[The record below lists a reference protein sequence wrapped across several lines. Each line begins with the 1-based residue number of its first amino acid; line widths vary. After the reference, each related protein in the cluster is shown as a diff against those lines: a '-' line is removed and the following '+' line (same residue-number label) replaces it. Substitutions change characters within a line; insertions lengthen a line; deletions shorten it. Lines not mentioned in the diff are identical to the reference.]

1 MNRQAGLTS
10 IIIVNY
16 NGKHLLSSCLEA
28 VFSQSHQALEVIVVD
43 NGSSDGSVAFLQK
56 QFPGVLIYP
65 LEENLGF
72 TGGNIEGL
80 RHANGEWI
88 VLLNNDALLCQN
100 WLKVMIAAMESDPE
114 LGLCAS
120 RLVVDGTRL
129 LDAAGDAFTTAFSGT
144 KVGEQHDLEEFGQ
157 RRLVPGACAAAA
169 IYRRSMFDD
178 IGFLDDDFFLNHED
192 TDLNMRAWLAGWKC
206 LYVPEALVR
215 HKVSTTIGRMSDTSV
230 YYFARNSL
238 WVWIK
243 NTPTFFIFRFFH
255 HRVLYEFSSFFLFC
269 LVMGKWRSFLR
280 GKFHSLLGIPKMLG
294 KRKIIQSKVRLEKAK
309 VRKQLIPITS
319 YLRERFCLLGGCSAP
334 KK

>member
-1 MNRQAGLTS
+1 MLYEVITFPGAMKMNRQAGLTS

-129 LDAAGDAFTTAFSGT
+129 LDAAGDAFTT
-144 KVGEQHDLEEFGQ
+144 
-157 RRLVPGACAAAA
+157 
-169 IYRRSMFDD
+169 
-178 IGFLDDDFFLNHED
+178 
-192 TDLNMRAWLAGWKC
+192 
-206 LYVPEALVR
+206 
-215 HKVSTTIGRMSDTSV
+215 
-230 YYFARNSL
+230 
-238 WVWIK
+238 
-243 NTPTFFIFRFFH
+243 
-255 HRVLYEFSSFFLFC
+255 
-269 LVMGKWRSFLR
+269 
-280 GKFHSLLGIPKMLG
+280 
-294 KRKIIQSKVRLEKAK
+294 
-309 VRKQLIPITS
+309 
-319 YLRERFCLLGGCSAP
+319 
-334 KK
+334 